1 MYCGDETGAYIGDVA
16 SHSSRFGYGGEDNPK
31 MVVPSQ
37 VGGPK
42 SHLIPSCYNLH
53 DDTAP
58 IFRMAKDTGEDGP
71 NVDPM
76 HYLQQGDLVDDWD
89 AYELMWNASFD
100 ALRVRDRFKH
110 TKGGGAP
117 RKQKNDHDAG
127 NTSTSETLRASQPS
141 EERMMHPLLAVT
153 PGLTHIMGTA
163 YDRAVHRQQL
173 QALTERMMESLD
185 AQALFVA
192 PSPMLAAFAHGRQ
205 TCVVVDIG
213 AGGTRVTPVVDGH
226 LLHHAQRRSGRGGDW
241 LGNVSWKAM
250 LEDDIAL
257 VPRYRVRQPAVSKSR
272 AFHQWAMRD
281 LQYEFRTMCDHVTL
295 AAYRT
300 DAYTTPF
307 LYAED
312 AMDETEAAGNGHT
325 YELPDG
331 TLVDLSTRI
340 GKDLCR
346 LPELFFTEDVPMV
359 EEEAS
364 LLDQH
369 PTLSNAPLHK
379 LVHASLTAVGD
390 VDARKELVG
399 NLVLTGSSS
408 LFPNVEQRL
417 SYELGGLVT
426 GNSKARILASRNSVE
441 RTCSAWIGASVLTS
455 LGSFQQLWLSKREY
469 DEYGAILATQRFP

>member
-1 MYCGDETGAYIGDVA
+1 
-16 SHSSRFGYGGEDNPK
+16 
-31 MVVPSQ
+31 
-37 VGGPK
+37 
-42 SHLIPSCYNLH
+42 
-53 DDTAP
+53 
-58 IFRMAKDTGEDGP
+58 
-71 NVDPM
+71 
-76 HYLQQGDLVDDWD
+76 
-89 AYELMWNASFD
+89 
-100 ALRVRDRFKH
+100 
-110 TKGGGAP
+110 
-117 RKQKNDHDAG
+117 
-127 NTSTSETLRASQPS
+127 
-141 EERMMHPLLAVT
+141 
-153 PGLTHIMGTA
+153 
-163 YDRAVHRQQL
+163 
-173 QALTERMMESLD
+173 MMESLD

-205 TCVVVDIG
+205 TCVVVDVG

-226 LLHHAQRRSGRGGDW
+226 VLRHAQRRSGRGGDW
-241 LGNVSWKAM
+241 LGAVSWKAM
-250 LEDDIAL
+250 MDDEIAL
-257 VPRYRVRQPAVSKSR
+257 VPRYQVRQQHQQQQVMSSKSR

-295 AAYRT
+295 ATYRT

-312 AMDETEAAGNGHT
+312 AMDHETEAEAAASGNNGPT

-331 TLVDLSTRI
+331 TQVDLSTRI

-359 EEEAS
+359 EEDVT
-364 LLDQH
+364 LLEQH

-379 LVHASLTAVGD
+379 LIHASLTAVGD

-399 NLVLTGSSS
+399 TLVLTGSSS
-408 LFPNVEQRL
+408 MFSHMEQRL

-426 GNSKARILASRNSVE
+426 GNANRARILASRHSVE

-469 DEYGAILATQRFP
+469 DEYGALLATQRFP